1 MAIKCGTWKFKYR
14 FPDGNTGHYGFS
26 VNYNWSSSI
35 NRNCYY
41 GKCSDMHHHCCVYVR
56 PECAFSF
63 DYDGTGWPED
73 GKWHQVTIIR
83 TPDTWVYVY
92 NDYIFEFYVEDKL
105 DFTPEKILLTLSR
118 YEGHTMY
125 IDNLEIYRDKYLFP
139 ETEIAHKSYTWN
151 YYYNTGDGCFYP
163 ETREGIVVK
172 GRNIRL
178 AEIAAAVNDP
188 AKFTYNGNT
197 AICYVDLVIYEGSEF
212 LMNNETLKF
221 HGDFDGECHLV
232 LKYGAEMSIENSV
245 VTTTNDHYFV
255 WNNAGSTTHFG
266 RATSPERA
274 DPIEFQKVG
283 FSGGVW
289 PLGNAGLIRFSAD
302 NSIINNTAHIFFDS
316 PMELNITNT
325 KFTNLHELDIGN
337 YTGVA
342 TTGQRRSRQRWF
354 PNGDKSF
361 WVYLDEVNT
370 NKFNFSGVSF
380 SGQESPIN
388 VTFLINALRDKLN
401 VYDMNLENENIVI
414 KKTLPQQAGQSHT
427 WEPYVAASYESESY
441 GGEGTGM
448 DSKLGLVN
456 CKFKEIVVPTDKAW
470 AIPKYYLDVKVVNQ
484 AGQPE
489 SGATVTITNEVD
501 NTDYPSENI
510 EVKQQVFDP
519 KPSSANQYFYL
530 SYQLIQGLPHT
541 SAVTGANG
549 HTPLPSDKS
558 QTLVIADYVKAQA
571 EKREFTYTVKVE
583 KNGVVGTVRRINP
596 DAGWY
601 RPDSDIPAQ
610 TIVVVLGV
618 LDVPPDLKSV
628 KVYPNPFNP
637 EWHTQGLTIDNLT
650 AQAGIKIFTVAG
662 ELVRI
667 LQEREGYGRVT
678 WDGRNESG
686 RRVANGIY
694 IGLLESPGGET
705 RRVKIAVEK

>member
-1 MAIKCGTWKFKYR
+1 M
-14 FPDGNTGHYGFS
+14 
-26 VNYNWSSSI
+26 
-35 NRNCYY
+35 
-41 GKCSDMHHHCCVYVR
+41 
-56 PECAFSF
+56 
-63 DYDGTGWPED
+63 
-73 GKWHQVTIIR
+73 
-83 TPDTWVYVY
+83 
-92 NDYIFEFYVEDKL
+92 
-105 DFTPEKILLTLSR
+105 
-118 YEGHTMY
+118 
-125 IDNLEIYRDKYLFP
+125 
-139 ETEIAHKSYTWN
+139 
-151 YYYNTGDGCFYP
+151 
-163 ETREGIVVK
+163 
-172 GRNIRL
+172 
-178 AEIAAAVNDP
+178 
-188 AKFTYNGNT
+188 
-197 AICYVDLVIYEGSEF
+197 
-212 LMNNETLKF
+212 
-221 HGDFDGECHLV
+221 
-232 LKYGAEMSIENSV
+232 
-245 VTTTNDHYFV
+245 
-255 WNNAGSTTHFG
+255 
-266 RATSPERA
+266 
-274 DPIEFQKVG
+274 
-283 FSGGVW
+283 
-289 PLGNAGLIRFSAD
+289 
-302 NSIINNTAHIFFDS
+302 
-316 PMELNITNT
+316 
-325 KFTNLHELDIGN
+325 
-337 YTGVA
+337 
-342 TTGQRRSRQRWF
+342 
-354 PNGDKSF
+354 
-361 WVYLDEVNT
+361 
-370 NKFNFSGVSF
+370 
-380 SGQESPIN
+380 
-388 VTFLINALRDKLN
+388 
-401 VYDMNLENENIVI
+401 YDMNLENENIVI

-456 CKFKEIVVPTDKAW
+456 CKFKEIVVPTDRAW

-558 QTLVIADYVKAQA
+558 QTLVIADYVKDQA
-571 EKREFTYTVKVE
+571 EKREFTYTVKAE